1 MNNLAEFK
9 SYEMTAIT
17 TSNTQGGMTIGGGF
31 SQSLCSKGGSV
42 MSISGGYTI
51 NNSYSNDLYYNGGY
65 NTGSNDGSFNN
76 GSGYFE
82 EIQDSTPSPILP
94 PTPPSE

>member
-17 TSNTQGGMTIGGGF
+17 TSNTQGGMTTGGGL
-31 SQSLCSKGGSV
+31 SQSLCCKGATV
-42 MSISGGYTI
+42 MSTSGGYAI
-51 NNSYSNDLYYNGGY
+51 NSNDLYYNGGH
-65 NTGSNDGSFNN
+65 NTGSDGSFNN